1 MSIVAALSRGAAV
14 AENALVVTCTGV
26 ASTSLTYYNSNI
38 RSDHVV
44 VSYVL
49 SNPAAQISDI
59 TVTTSNGS
67 LVFSNGFASGGTTNI
82 TLTLM
87 IQGQAVNATTTA

>member
-49 SNPAAQISDI
+49 SNPAA
-59 TVTTSNGS
+59 
-67 LVFSNGFASGGTTNI
+67 
-82 TLTLM
+82 
-87 IQGQAVNATTTA
+87 